1 MKLSRLISCLEE
13 KEVSG
18 SLEVQVKGIA
28 SDSRKVRPGYLFISI
43 KGFESNGHRFIEK
56 AVRGGASCLIVEE
69 EVKSSLPVVRVPNSR
84 RAAGLLAARFYGY
97 PAKRLR
103 LIGITG
109 TNGKTTTTYLIESIL
124 KEAGLKVG
132 RLSTTEYRIGEKI
145 FKAAHTTP
153 DAVLLQRLFAYAL
166 AKGVTHL
173 VMEVSSHALSLER
186 IAGCDFAY
194 GVFTNL
200 SHDHLDF
207 HKNMEDYFSS
217 KLRLFDGSVLVEKAI
232 INIDD
237 PYGRRIA
244 EKTKAKVIPYQLSII
259 NYQLS
264 IVNCQLSIEGVPVHL
279 KLPGRHNLYN
289 ALAASMVALGE
300 GIEPQAIKDG
310 LETIEFVPGRFQL
323 VSCGQPFKVVVDY
336 AHTPEALKNVLSLCR
351 ELKPKRIITLFGCGG
366 DRDRKKRPIMGKLA
380 SQMSD
385 LVIITSDNP
394 RSEEPGDI
402 IKEIEEGIKDKR
414 SCLVIVDRKKAIA
427 KALSLAKEDD
437 LVLIAGKGHEDYQI
451 LKDRTIPFDD
461 RKIAKEILG
470 QITDDGQ
477 YSDF

>member
-13 KEVSG
+13 KGVSG
-18 SLEVQVKGIA
+18 SLDVQVKGIA
-28 SDSRKVRPGYLFISI
+28 SDSRKVRPGYLFIAI
-43 KGFESNGHRFIEK
+43 KGFEEDGHQFIEK

-97 PAKRLR
+97 PAKKLR

-109 TNGKTTTTYLIESIL
+109 TNGKTTTTYLLESIL

-132 RLSTTEYRIGEKI
+132 RFSTTEYRIGEKI
-145 FKAAHTTP
+145 FKAEHTTP
-153 DAVLLQRLFAYAL
+153 DAVLLQRLFAYAR
-166 AKGVTHL
+166 AIGVTHL
-173 VMEVSSHALSLER
+173 IMEVSSHALSLER
-186 IAGCDFAY
+186 VAGCDFAY

-217 KLRLFDGSVLVEKAI
+217 KLRLFDGSVPIEKAI

-244 EKTKAKVIPYQLSII
+244 EKTEAKVIPYQLSIN

-264 IVNCQLSIEGVPVHL
+264 IKGVPVHL

-289 ALAASMVALGE
+289 ALAASMVAISE
-300 GIEPQAIKDG
+300 GIEPQVIKDG
-310 LETIEFVPGRFQL
+310 LEAVEFVPGRFQL

-351 ELKPKRIITLFGCGG
+351 ELKPARIITLFGCGG
-366 DRDRKKRPIMGKLA
+366 DRDRKKRPVMGKLA

-394 RSEEPGDI
+394 RSEEPGAI
-402 IKEIEEGIKDKR
+402 IKEIKEGIKDK
-414 SCLVIVDRKKAIA
+414 SSYLVIVDRKEAIA
-427 KALSLAKEDD
+427 KAISLAKEDD
-437 LVLIAGKGHEDYQI
+437 LILIAGKGHEDYQI

-461 RKIAKEILG
+461 RKIAKEIL
-470 QITDDGQ
+470 DNC
-477 YSDF
+477 

>member
-18 SLEVQVKGIA
+18 SLDVQVKGIA
-28 SDSRKVRPGYLFISI
+28 SDSRKVRPGYLFIAI
-43 KGFESNGHRFIEK
+43 KGFEEDGHQFIEE
-56 AVRGGASCLIVEE
+56 AARGGASCLIVEE

-244 EKTKAKVIPYQLSII
+244 EKTKAKVIPYGLSLNRLTIK
-259 NYQLS
+259 
-264 IVNCQLSIEGVPVHL
+264 GVPVHL

-289 ALAASMVALGE
+289 ALAASMVALSE

-394 RSEEPGDI
+394 RSEEPVKI
-402 IKEIEEGIKDKR
+402 IKEIEEGIKDKNLY
-414 SCLVIVDRKKAIA
+414 LVVVDRKKAIA

-437 LVLIAGKGHEDYQI
+437 LVLIAGKGHENYQI